1 MDNRQRGI
9 LVSEDE
15 VDINNLLSLILQAED
30 FTVYQAFDG
39 QAALDLFTKHQGE
52 IDLIVTDLGLPK
64 LGGVELIAKAR
75 EMKPSIKIIGAS
87 GFGRNNVREEVKRA
101 GADEF
106 LAKPYVTSD
115 LVAMVRRLLG
125 ISQSV

>member
-15 VDINNLLSLILQAED
+15 VDINNLLSLILQTENFA
-30 FTVYQAFDG
+30 VYQAFDG
-39 QAALDLFTKHQGE
+39 QAALDLFTEHQGE

-87 GFGRNNVREEVKRA
+87 GFGRNNVREEVMRA

-125 ISQSV
+125 V